1 MTKIAI
7 FDFGTGNLFN
17 LHQSLLRNGA
27 HSVDIIRTLEEL
39 EKYDGLVLPG
49 VGNFDNAISS
59 IQRDAVSLNMAVDN
73 GMPILGICLGLEM
86 LFNKSEEGILDGLK
100 LLEGDVLMLPKKKV
114 KVPHIGWNNL
124 RIVKRESS
132 LLKGIPQDSWVYFVH
147 SYHIEPED
155 KNLIAAIAD
164 YGSILPVVIERSNLF
179 GTQFHPEKSGKIGAQ
194 IVKNFIKI
202 CEKTNEGTS
211 GNRHNE
217 W

>member
-1 MTKIAI
+1 M
-7 FDFGTGNLFN
+7 
-17 LHQSLLRNGA
+17 
-27 HSVDIIRTLEEL
+27 
-39 EKYDGLVLPG
+39 
-49 VGNFDNAISS
+49 
-59 IQRDAVSLNMAVDN
+59 
-73 GMPILGICLGLEM
+73 
-86 LFNKSEEGILDGLK
+86 
-100 LLEGDVLMLPKKKV
+100 

-124 RIVKRESS
+124 RIVKRESK

-164 YGSILPVVIERSNLF
+164 YGSMLPVVIERSNLF

-202 CEKTNEGTS
+202 CEKANEGTS

-217 W
+217 WGCS

>member
-7 FDFGTGNLFN
+7 FDFGAGNLFN

-124 RIVKRESS
+124 RIVKRESN

-155 KNLIAAIAD
+155 KNLISAIAD

-202 CEKTNEGTS
+202 CEKNE
-211 GNRHNE
+211 
-217 W
+217 

>member
-7 FDFGTGNLFN
+7 FDFGAGNLFS

-27 HSVDIIRTLEEL
+27 HTVDIIRTLKKL
-39 EKYDGLVLPG
+39 ENYDGLVLPG
-49 VGNFDNAISS
+49 VGNFDSAISS
-59 IQRDAVSLNMAVDN
+59 IKKDAVSLNASVDS

-114 KVPHIGWNNL
+114 KVPQIGWNNL
-124 RIVKRESS
+124 RIIKRESN
-132 LLKGIPQDSWVYFVH
+132 LLKGVPQDSWVYFVH

-155 KNLIAAIAD
+155 QNLIAAITD
-164 YGSILPVVIERSNLF
+164 YGSKLPVVIERFNLF

-194 IVKNFIKI
+194 IMKNFIKI
-202 CEKTNEGTS
+202 CEKNE
-211 GNRHNE
+211 
-217 W
+217 

>member
-7 FDFGTGNLFN
+7 FDFGAGNLFN

-27 HSVDIIRTLEEL
+27 HEVDIIRNLKEL
-39 EKYDGLVLPG
+39 KKYDGLVLPG
-49 VGNFDNAISS
+49 VGNFDSAISS
-59 IQRDAVSLNMAVDN
+59 IREDAVSLNTAIDT

-86 LFNKSEEGILDGLK
+86 LFYRSEEGFLEGLK
-100 LLEGDVLMLPKKKV
+100 VLEGDVLILPKKKV

-124 RIVKRESS
+124 RIIKRECN

-155 KNLIAAIAD
+155 ESLIAATTD
-164 YGSILPVVIERSNLF
+164 YGSKLPVVIERSNLL

-194 IVKNFIKI
+194 IMKNFNNI
-202 CEKTNEGTS
+202 CEKNE
-211 GNRHNE
+211 
-217 W
+217 

>member
-1 MTKIAI
+1 MSKIAI
-7 FDFGTGNLFN
+7 FDFGAGNLFN

-100 LLEGDVLMLPKKKV
+100 ILEGDVLMLPKQKV
-114 KVPHIGWNNL
+114 KVPQIGWNNL
-124 RIVKRESS
+124 TIVKRASN

-147 SYHIEPED
+147 SYHIQPED

-179 GTQFHPEKSGKIGAQ
+179 GTQFHPEKSGKVGAQ

-202 CEKTNEGTS
+202 CEKNE
-211 GNRHNE
+211 
-217 W
+217 

>member
-7 FDFGTGNLFN
+7 FDFGAGNLFN

-59 IQRDAVSLNMAVDN
+59 IQRDAVSLNMAVDK

-100 LLEGDVLMLPKKKV
+100 ILEGDVLMLPKQKV
-114 KVPHIGWNNL
+114 KVPQIGWNNL
-124 RIVKRESS
+124 TIVKRASN

-155 KNLIAAIAD
+155 KNLISAIAD

-179 GTQFHPEKSGKIGAQ
+179 GTQFHPEKSGKVGAQ

-202 CEKTNEGTS
+202 CEKNE
-211 GNRHNE
+211 
-217 W
+217 

>member
-7 FDFGTGNLFN
+7 FDFGAGNLFN

-124 RIVKRESS
+124 RIVKRESN

-202 CEKTNEGTS
+202 CEKNE
-211 GNRHNE
+211 
-217 W
+217 

>member
-7 FDFGTGNLFN
+7 FDFGAGNLFN

-27 HSVDIIRTLEEL
+27 HTVDIIRTLNEL
-39 EKYDGLVLPG
+39 ENYDGLVLPG
-49 VGNFDNAISS
+49 VGNFDSAISS
-59 IQRDAVSLNMAVDN
+59 IQKDSIALNAAVES

-100 LLEGDVLMLPKKKV
+100 VLDGDVLMLPKTKV

-124 RIVKRESS
+124 RIVKTECK

-147 SYHIEPED
+147 SYHIEPQDE
-155 KNLIAAIAD
+155 NLIAAITH
-164 YGSILPVVIERSNLF
+164 YGSKLPVVIERSNLF

-194 IVKNFIKI
+194 IMKNFVNI
-202 CEKTNEGTS
+202 CEKS
-211 GNRHNE
+211 Q
-217 W
+217 

>member
-1 MTKIAI
+1 MSKIAI

-17 LHQSLLRNGA
+17 LHQALLRNGA

-59 IQRDAVSLNMAVDN
+59 IQREALLLNMAVDN

-124 RIVKRESS
+124 RIVKRESN

-202 CEKTNEGTS
+202 CEKNE
-211 GNRHNE
+211 
-217 W
+217 

>member
-7 FDFGTGNLFN
+7 FDFGAGNLFN

-59 IQRDAVSLNMAVDN
+59 IQKDAVSLNMAVDN

-124 RIVKRESS
+124 RIVKRESN

-202 CEKTNEGTS
+202 CEKNE
-211 GNRHNE
+211 
-217 W
+217 

>member
-27 HSVDIIRTLEEL
+27 HSVDMIRTLEEL

-59 IQRDAVSLNMAVDN
+59 IQRDGVSLNMAVDN

-124 RIVKRESS
+124 RIVKRESN

-202 CEKTNEGTS
+202 CEKNE
-211 GNRHNE
+211 
-217 W
+217 